1 MYDILKGLCAV
12 LIAVIF
18 LWFGYLFIGGIGSD
32 IGRIDIRVETIDG
45 RVYRC
50 SDVNSSRD
58 GMTYMN
64 SVNGGNIRLV
74 IPSRSIKTITELK

>member
-18 LWFGYLFIGGIGSD
+18 LWFGYLFIGGISSD

-50 SDVNSSRD
+50 SDVYSSR

-74 IPSRSIKTITELK
+74 IPSGSIKTITELN